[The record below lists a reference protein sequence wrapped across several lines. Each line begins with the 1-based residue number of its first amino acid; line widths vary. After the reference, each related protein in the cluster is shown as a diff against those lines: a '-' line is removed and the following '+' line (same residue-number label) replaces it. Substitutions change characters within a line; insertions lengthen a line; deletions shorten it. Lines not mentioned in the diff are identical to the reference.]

1 MYDLIIRNGTV
12 VDGTG
17 LPRYRADVAIAG
29 ERIAKIGRINERGHR
44 EFDAGGQV
52 VSPGF
57 IDGHTHM
64 DAQVFWDPLGTSS
77 CWHGVTSVVMG
88 NCGFTLAP
96 ARKDQRR
103 FVISSLER
111 AEDIK
116 AATIDAGIDW
126 TWERF
131 RSYLEAL
138 ERLPRGINYAAN
150 IGHSALRTW
159 AMGERA
165 FDQAATEDDLAL
177 MQSELSDAL
186 KAGAIG
192 FTTSRGHHLMMD
204 DRPVASRIAEW
215 SEVEQLVGTM
225 GRMGGGLFELAED
238 FRGYEPEHQLRNL
251 ERLKTLAVD
260 SGVPITFGVLSA
272 PENPGGWKLRLDLL
286 DATAAAG
293 GRMFGQSHAR
303 DISILLSFR
312 TRLPFDMLDEWRPVR
327 ALSLDE
333 QRKAF
338 TDRDVR
344 ARLVQ
349 AARHGPYPKGYGTES
364 RPPDYER
371 LCALRTALPDRN
383 PSVAS
388 IAAVRGIDPVEA
400 MIDLALE
407 TDFNQF
413 FQQPVSNLDM
423 AHVEAILRH
432 PQTVVTFS
440 DSGAHVSQIMDSSI
454 PTTLLAYWV
463 RERGLFSLEE
473 GVRMITLAPARAWGF
488 HDRGLVR
495 EGMVADLNV
504 FDPARI
510 LPALPEVRRDLPGN
524 GLRLTQR
531 CQGILATIVSGQV
544 LLLHGEH
551 TGALPGKLL
560 RGSLA
565 AP

>member
-1 MYDLIIRNGTV
+1 MYDLIIRNGTII
-12 VDGTG
+12 DGTG
-17 LPRYRADVAIAG
+17 LPRYRADVAVVGA
-29 ERIAKIGRINERGHR
+29 RIAKIGRIRERGHR
-44 EFDAGGQV
+44 EIDAEGQV

-96 ARKDQRR
+96 ARRDQRR

-126 TWERF
+126 TWDRF
-131 RSYLEAL
+131 RSYMEAL
-138 ERLPRGINYAAN
+138 DLLPRGINYAAN

-165 FDQAATEDDLAL
+165 FDQPATEDDLSL
-177 MQSELSDAL
+177 MQSELADAL

-204 DRPVASRIAEW
+204 DRAVASRVAEW
-215 SEVEQLVGTM
+215 SEIERLVGTM
-225 GRMGGGLFELAED
+225 GSMGGGLFELAED
-238 FRGYEPEHQLRNL
+238 FRGYEPEHQVRNL
-251 ERLKTLAVD
+251 DRLKTLAVR

-312 TRLPFDMLDEWRPVR
+312 TRLPFDMLDEWKPVR
-327 ALSLDE
+327 MLPLDE
-333 QRKAF
+333 QRRAF
-338 TDRDVR
+338 MDRVVR

-349 AARHGPYPKGYGTES
+349 AAHHGRYAEGYGAES
-364 RPPDYER
+364 RPPDYDR
-371 LCALRTALPDRN
+371 LCAIHTALPDQN

-388 IAAVRGIDPVEA
+388 IAASRGIDPVEA
-400 MIDLALE
+400 MIELALE

-423 AHVEAILRH
+423 AHVQAILRH
-432 PQTVVTFS
+432 PRTVVTFS

-473 GVRMITLAPARAWGF
+473 GVRMISLAPARAWGF

-495 EGMVADLNV
+495 EGMAADLNV

-510 LPALPEVRRDLPGN
+510 LPALPEIRRDLPGN
-524 GLRLTQR
+524 GLRLTQK
-531 CQGILATIVSGQV
+531 CQGILATVVSGQV
-544 LLLHGEH
+544 LLVNGEH

-560 RGSLA
+560 RGSLT